1 MAHAATAPARPP
13 LLDPERVRRAALN
26 VGLFVAVLVVMWGL
40 WEAFKAVGE
49 ATNLRL
55 GQFAVND
62 RTMPHVHDV
71 LGTLFE
77 PSRRNGPLL
86 IGILWDAALFTAKEA
101 AVGFLLGA
109 AFGFVL
115 GVLLAHSGLFQRGF
129 LPYIVASQTIP
140 ILAVAPMVVV
150 WVNPRLPPSLKDWGA
165 VSVIAAYLTFF
176 PVTINTMRGLT
187 SVDPRSLEL
196 MRSYAASSWR
206 VLWKLRVPAALP
218 FIFAALKIAAPA
230 SVVGAII
237 GELPAS
243 IQDGLGGAILNF
255 NQYYITAPTRLWAT
269 NLIAALLG
277 IAFFLTVLLAERLV
291 VRRAPEHVA

>member
-1 MAHAATAPARPP
+1 MRHGA
-13 LLDPERVRRAALN
+13 VS
-26 VGLFVAVLVVMWGL
+26 VGLFLVVLAALWGL
-40 WEAFKAVGE
+40 WEGFRAFGE
-49 ATNLRL
+49 AVELRI
-55 GQFAVND
+55 GQFEAND
-62 RTMPHVHDV
+62 RTMPHIHDIV
-71 LGTLFE
+71 GQLFE

-86 IGILWDAALFTAKEA
+86 IEVLWDATLFTAKEA
-101 AVGFLLGA
+101 AAGFVLGA
-109 AFGFVL
+109 LFGFVL
-115 GVLLAHSGLFQRGF
+115 GVLLAHSGLLQRGF

-150 WVNPRLPPSLKDWGA
+150 WVNPRLPDGLKDWGA
-165 VSVIAAYLTFF
+165 VAVISAYLTFF

-187 SVDPRSLEL
+187 SVDPRALEL
-196 MRSYAASSWR
+196 MRSYAAGSWR

-243 IQDGLGGAILNF
+243 IQSGLGGAILNF
-255 NQYYITAPTRLWAT
+255 NQYYVTSPESLWAV

-277 IAFFLTVLLAERLV
+277 ITFFLAVVVGERLV
-291 VRRAPEHVA
+291 VRRAPEHVG

>member
-1 MAHAATAPARPP
+1 MAVAAPAPVRSRG
-13 LLDPERVRRAALN
+13 LDRRRARDLGER
-26 VGLFVAVLVVMWGL
+26 VGLFLAVLLGL
-40 WEAFKAVGE
+40 WAAWEAFRWGAESTGLRIGE
-49 ATNLRL
+49 FQA
-55 GQFAVND
+55 ND
-62 RTMPHVHDV
+62 LTMPHIHDI
-71 LGTLFE
+71 LGELFE

-86 IGILWDAALFTAKEA
+86 IGVLWDAALFTAKEA
-101 AVGFLLGA
+101 AAGFLLGA
-109 AFGFVL
+109 LFGFAL
-115 GVLLAHSGLFQRGF
+115 GVALAHSGLLQRGF

-150 WVNPRLPPSLKDWGA
+150 WVNPHLPAGLKDWGA
-165 VSVIAAYLTFF
+165 VAVISAYLTFF

-187 SVDPRSLEL
+187 SVDPRAVDL
-196 MRSYAASSWR
+196 MRSYASSGWN

-277 IAFFLTVLLAERLV
+277 IAFFLAVLAAERVV